1 MKREICALR
10 AELHDK
16 QKLVK
21 YAQLN
26 QPFVRCITGYFCS
39 VCKPDYTMAVVMALH
54 KRLGEHSPMAM
65 LTGDLLHIIIE
76 MTKPKRKLPAWM
88 SCSWNLNFAKKKR
101 ARTVLECSRAAQRQ
115 GGSAVGAGDA
125 AAAQLHAQHSA
136 LVAQQ
141 RVAAAQAHSA
151 YQAAQFMPPPRAGGG
166 ATKKKK

>member
-39 VCKPDYTMAVVMALH
+39 VCKPDYTMAVVMGLH
-54 KRLGEHSPMAM
+54 KRLGEHSPIAM

-101 ARTVLECSRAAQRQ
+101 ARTVLECSRAAQR
-115 GGSAVGAGDA
+115 
-125 AAAQLHAQHSA
+125 LRQHDSTTPTPRHNQTVQDQQCNYPRA
-136 LVAQQ
+136 LV
-141 RVAAAQAHSA
+141 
-151 YQAAQFMPPPRAGGG
+151 
-166 ATKKKK
+166 T